1 MSLRRSTLVAGAVLI
16 GIVAVAAGSG
26 TAGRILDSR
35 PAASAAS
42 TVTAAPPAALP
53 TTAPPVVRSVFDTG
67 VATPHDDD
75 DGLWLSWSLADSA
88 GDRRVG
94 SANSSTERTNAESS
108 MKAWIT
114 TDFLRIAGDRGRS
127 VRASDRADID
137 AAIRRSDDEAAERL
151 YRRSGADQVLRDLN
165 SVCGVAVSTTKRG
178 YWSSSQITAAD
189 ATTILT
195 ASSTRAS
202 YPGGDEIV
210 TDLRSVEPDDAFGIP
225 QALPAGTTFAVKNGW
240 TAHAATGK
248 WNVNCVAAWDHYT
261 LAVMVRYPI
270 ARKLDYG
277 AGVCRDVTTTLSP
290 ASTERRGWPGYAH
303 RQRVCCPSGPAP
315 LPFGRLRL
323 LPSGGRRRV

>member
-1 MSLRRSTLVAGAVLI
+1 VSLRRSTLVAGAVLI
-16 GIVAVAAGSG
+16 GIVAVAAGAG
-26 TAGRILDSR
+26 TAGRILNSR
-35 PAASAAS
+35 PAASAAPS
-42 TVTAAPPAALP
+42 TVAEAPPVAPP
-53 TTAPPVVRSVFDTG
+53 TTAPPIVRSVFDTG
-67 VATPHDDD
+67 VDTPHDND
-75 DGLWLSWSLADSA
+75 DGLWLSWSLSDSA

-127 VRASDRADID
+127 IRARDRADID

-165 SVCGVAVSTTKRG
+165 SVCGVAVTTTKRG
-178 YWSSSQITAAD
+178 YWSYAQITATD
-189 ATTILT
+189 ATAILDCVLDK
-195 ASSTRAS
+195 APS

-225 QALPAGTTFAVKNGW
+225 QALPAGTTVAVKNGW

-261 LAVMVRYPI
+261 LAVLLRYPI

-277 AGVCRDVTTTLSP
+277 ATVCRDVTTTLL
-290 ASTERRGWPGYAH
+290 A
-303 RQRVCCPSGPAP
+303 
-315 LPFGRLRL
+315 RLD
-323 LPSGGRRRV
+323 

>member
-1 MSLRRSTLVAGAVLI
+1 VSLRRSTLVAGAVLI
-16 GIVAVAAGSG
+16 GIAAVAAGSG

-35 PAASAAS
+35 PAASAPP
-42 TVTAAPPAALP
+42 TVTAAPPVALP

-67 VATPHDDD
+67 VTTPHDHD

-151 YRRSGADQVLRDLN
+151 YRRLGADQVLRDLN
-165 SVCGVAVSTTKRG
+165 SVCGVKVTTAKRG
-178 YWSSSQITAAD
+178 YWSYAQITATD
-189 ATTILT
+189 ATTILDCVLDK
-195 ASSTRAS
+195 APS

-225 QALPAGTTFAVKNGW
+225 QALPSGTTFAVKNGW
-240 TAHAATGK
+240 TAHSATGK
-248 WNVNCVAAWDHYT
+248 WNVDCVAAWDHYT
-261 LAVMVRYPI
+261 LAVMLRYPI
-270 ARKLDYG
+270 GRKLDYG
-277 AGVCRDVTTTLSP
+277 AGVCRDVTTTL
-290 ASTERRGWPGYAH
+290 
-303 RQRVCCPSGPAP
+303 
-315 LPFGRLRL
+315 LDRLD
-323 LPSGGRRRV
+323 G

>member
-1 MSLRRSTLVAGAVLI
+1 
-16 GIVAVAAGSG
+16 
-26 TAGRILDSR
+26 
-35 PAASAAS
+35 
-42 TVTAAPPAALP
+42 
-53 TTAPPVVRSVFDTG
+53 VRSVFDTG

-75 DGLWLSWSLADSA
+75 DDLWLSWSLADSV

-114 TDFLRIAGDRGRS
+114 TDFLRIASDRGRS

-151 YRRSGADQVLRDLN
+151 YRRSGADQVLRDLK
-165 SVCGVAVSTTKRG
+165 SVCGIAVPTTQRG
-178 YWSSSQITAAD
+178 YWSYAQITATD
-189 ATTILT
+189 ATTILDCVLDK
-195 ASSTRAS
+195 APS

-240 TAHAATGK
+240 TVHSATGK

-261 LAVMVRYPI
+261 LAVMLRYPI

-277 AGVCRDVTTTLSP
+277 AGVCRDVTTTLL
-290 ASTERRGWPGYAH
+290 T
-303 RQRVCCPSGPAP
+303 
-315 LPFGRLRL
+315 RLD
-323 LPSGGRRRV
+323 

>member
-1 MSLRRSTLVAGAVLI
+1 M
-16 GIVAVAAGSG
+16 
-26 TAGRILDSR
+26 
-35 PAASAAS
+35 
-42 TVTAAPPAALP
+42 
-53 TTAPPVVRSVFDTG
+53 TAPPVVRSVFDTG

-75 DGLWLSWSLADSA
+75 DDLWLSWSLADSV

-114 TDFLRIAGDRGRS
+114 TDFLRIASDRGRS

-151 YRRSGADQVLRDLN
+151 YRRSGADQVLRDLK
-165 SVCGVAVSTTKRG
+165 SVCGVAVPTTQRG
-178 YWSSSQITAAD
+178 YWSYAQITATD
-189 ATTILT
+189 ATTILDCVLDK
-195 ASSTRAS
+195 APS

-240 TAHAATGK
+240 TVHSATGK

-261 LAVMVRYPI
+261 LAVMLRYPI

-277 AGVCRDVTTTLSP
+277 AGVCRDVTTTLL
-290 ASTERRGWPGYAH
+290 T
-303 RQRVCCPSGPAP
+303 
-315 LPFGRLRL
+315 RLD
-323 LPSGGRRRV
+323 